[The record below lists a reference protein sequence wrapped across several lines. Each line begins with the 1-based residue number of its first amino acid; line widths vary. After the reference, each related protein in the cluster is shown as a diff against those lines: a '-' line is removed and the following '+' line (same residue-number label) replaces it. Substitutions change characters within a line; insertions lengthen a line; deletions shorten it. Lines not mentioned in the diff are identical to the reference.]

1 MRALYALATSVI
13 FAGFTAAAPARVNDS
28 RTLGQCRA
36 KRIELRKS
44 LADGLIVLFGRAEQ
58 DEDLR
63 APFFQES
70 NFYYLTG
77 WREPGAILLLAPLPD
92 DSHAPGF
99 AARARLPREIL
110 FLPERNPDQ
119 EKWTGRKIGPE
130 DENVRESTGFETV
143 MRAERFEAELREF
156 LQAYSR
162 VYTLTDQPA
171 AARLRQLAPLRDV
184 SSAGPAIARL
194 RMAKTPEEIA
204 LIQHSTDVTLA
215 AHRAAWQRAAPGL
228 YEYQVAASMAAVYAE
243 AGCERSAY
251 APIVGSGP
259 NSVYLHYSRN
269 SRRMDSGEVLLMDVA
284 AECSGYASDITRTIP
299 VSGKFTARQREIY
312 EIVLGAQKA
321 AIQAVKPGMTL
332 SKTAPN
338 SLYKVAYDYINSH
351 GKDLHGEPLGKYFTH
366 GIGHHVGLD
375 VHDASDPDI
384 PLAPGMVITI
394 EPGIYIPEEN
404 LGVRIED
411 VILVTENGPKVMSA
425 DLPREPGEVENALRH
440 RTPAPPER

>member
-1 MRALYALATSVI
+1 M
-13 FAGFTAAAPARVNDS
+13 GFTPARAGDP
-28 RTLGQCRA
+28 RLLGQYRA
-36 KRIELRKS
+36 RRVELRKS
-44 LADGLIVLFGRAEQ
+44 LRDGVIVLFGRAEQ

-63 APFFQES
+63 TGFFQES

-77 WREPGAILLLAPLPD
+77 WREPGAILVLAPLPED
-92 DSHAPGF
+92 AQAPAF
-99 AARARLPREIL
+99 AARERLPREIL
-110 FLPERNPDQ
+110 FLPSRNPEM
-119 EKWTGRKIGPE
+119 EKWTGRKTAP
-130 DENVRESTGFETV
+130 DDLNAREITGFDAV
-143 MRAERFEAELREF
+143 MPAEKFEAQLRDLLE
-156 LQAYSR
+156 AYAR
-162 VYTLTDQPA
+162 IYTLSDQPA
-171 AARLRQLAPLRDV
+171 AARLRQLAPLRDI
-184 SSAGPAIARL
+184 ANAAPAIAKL
-194 RMAKTPEEIA
+194 RMAKSSEEIA

-228 YEYQVAASMAAVYAE
+228 YEYQIAGAMAETYAD

-269 SRRMDSGEVLLMDVA
+269 GRRMDGGEVLLMDVA
-284 AECSGYASDITRTIP
+284 AECAGYASDITRTIP
-299 VSGKFTARQREIY
+299 VGGKFTARQREIY

-321 AIQAVKPGMTL
+321 AIAAVKPGMTL

-338 SLYKVAYDYINSH
+338 TLYKIAYDYINSH

-375 VHDASDPDI
+375 VHDASDPSA
-384 PLAPGMVITI
+384 PLEAGMVITI

-411 VILVTENGPKVMSA
+411 VVLVTKNGGKVMSA
-425 DLPREPGEVENALRH
+425 ALPREPGEIEKLVGR
-440 RTPAPPER
+440 PAPAAGSH